1 MTDHTTFFISCS
13 ICYICCCQSITI
25 FEVCVLTVDADG
37 YGKGGGVYAEADGCN
52 STVSMLGCIVI
63 DNFAGRGTN
72 FLLVE

>member
-1 MTDHTTFFISCS
+1 M
-13 ICYICCCQSITI
+13 